1 MSFAP
6 DDKSWSIEGD
16 YPNVTNGDNIT
27 DVSKVN
33 VFNMAGDEPLPA
45 AGNTPSGNRLS
56 AVMTG
61 GTFFFYLLSS
71 YLLMYELFL

>member
-16 YPNVTNGDNIT
+16 YPHVTNGDNLS

-33 VFNMAGDEPLPA
+33 VFNMAGDEPA

-56 AVMTG
+56 TAMTG
-61 GTFFFYLLSS
+61 GTFFFIILPT
-71 YLLMYELFL
+71 